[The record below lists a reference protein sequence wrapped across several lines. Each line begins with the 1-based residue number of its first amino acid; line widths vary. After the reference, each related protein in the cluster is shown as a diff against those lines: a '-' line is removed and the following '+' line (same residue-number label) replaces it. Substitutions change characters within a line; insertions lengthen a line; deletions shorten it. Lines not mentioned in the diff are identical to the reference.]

1 MTQYQSPFSMEY
13 YYLIIVVILFALAIS
28 DLVVGVSN
36 DAVNFLNSAIGS
48 KAAPFK
54 IILAVAALGI
64 LIGATFSNGMMEVA
78 RKGIFHPDMFY
89 FNEIMIIFLAVM
101 FTDILLLD
109 LFNTFALP
117 TSTTVSIVFE
127 LLGSAVAVAV
137 IKISRAAETISAL
150 SAYINSD
157 RALGIISGIFLSVI
171 IAFTAG
177 AIIQYFVRIAFSFN
191 VSRTIRYWG
200 SVWGGIA
207 ISAIVYFLL
216 VKGAKSASFMSEN
229 TVNWILNNTFKIILF
244 GFIGGALLFQLLMT
258 FTKVNILKI
267 IVLFGTF
274 ALAMAFAGNDLVN
287 FIGVPLAGFESF
299 KAFSGAQSADA
310 HGFAMDILRD
320 PVRTPTMFLL
330 IAGLIMA
337 LTLRYSKKARS
348 VTATTID
355 LSNQNES
362 AERFESS
369 AFARVLVRWSV
380 DFSIFMRKIIPG
392 KLQDGLD
399 KRFDQSFMKN
409 GERKQQEILAF
420 DLVRASVNLVVASI
434 LISIGTSLK
443 LPLSTTYVTFMVTM
457 GSSLSDRAWGR
468 ESAVYRITGVL
479 TVVGGWFLTAISA
492 FSAAFLVAMLLSVGG
507 LVAVIAMAVLVVF
520 MVIKTHIIHKKREE
534 SSDSERYFR
543 KDDKISTENVIE
555 SCSDTVTSII
565 VKVSKLY
572 YLAVIAFL
580 KEKRKNLQ
588 AILKDVK
595 ELNSTTKKLK
605 NNVHLTIRRLNEDEI
620 ESGHHYVQVLDYL
633 RETTNCLYYATNPL
647 YKHVDNNH
655 PPLAGAQVDEVHDFN
670 EKMSEFFNFAI
681 TIVKQNAF
689 DSIKELE
696 KKRNELIDDINS
708 LRKKQIKSIKKQ
720 GSGTKV
726 SLVFLDLMTES
737 KNMLLF
743 VTNVIQANYDFVEH
757 GINMNSI
764 DEEETLET
772 KALD

>member
-1 MTQYQSPFSMEY
+1 MEY
-13 YYLIIVVILFALAIS
+13 YYLIIVVVLFALAIS

-48 KAAPFK
+48 KAASFGV
-54 IILAVAALGI
+54 IMAVSAIGI
-64 LIGATFSNGMMEVA
+64 VIGATFSSGMMEVA

-101 FTDILLLD
+101 FTDIILLD
-109 LFNTFALP
+109 LFNTFGLP

-137 IKISRAAETISAL
+137 IKISRAAESISQLAL
-150 SAYINSD
+150 YINSD
-157 RALGIISGIFLSVI
+157 RALGIISGIFVSVI
-171 IAFTAG
+171 IAFTVG
-177 AIIQYFVRIAFSFN
+177 AIVQYIVRIMFSFN
-191 VSRTIRYWG
+191 VSRSIRYWG
-200 SVWGGIA
+200 SLWGGIA
-207 ISAIVYFLL
+207 ISAIAYFLL
-216 VKGAKSASFMSEN
+216 VKGAKGASFMSDQM
-229 TVNWILNNTFKIILF
+229 VDWILNNNFKIILY
-244 GFIGGALLFQLLMT
+244 GFIAGALIFQLLII
-258 FTKVNILKI
+258 FTKVNVLKI

-299 KAFSGAQSADA
+299 KAFTAAGSAEA
-310 HGFAMDILRD
+310 GSFAMDILKQ
-320 PVRTPTMFLL
+320 PVKTPVMFLL

-380 DFSIFMRKIIPG
+380 DFSIFMRKIIPE
-392 KLQDGLD
+392 KLQNAID

-409 GERKQQEILAF
+409 SHKKKQEILAF

-492 FSAAFLVAMLLSVGG
+492 FSAAFLVALILSVGG
-507 LVAVIAMAVLVVF
+507 MIAVIAMAALIVF
-520 MVIKTHIIHKKREE
+520 IIIKTHVLHKKREA

-543 KDDKISTENVIE
+543 KEEVISTESVIDR
-555 SCSDTVTSII
+555 CSDTVTSIL
-565 VKVSKLY
+565 VKTSKLY
-572 YLAVIAFL
+572 YLGIIAFV

-588 AILKDVK
+588 SVFKDVR
-595 ELNSTTKKLK
+595 ELNETTKNLK
-605 NNVHLTIRRLNEDEI
+605 NNVHLTIRKLTEDEI
-620 ESGHHYVQVLDYL
+620 DSGHHYVQVLDYL
-633 RETTNCLYYATNPL
+633 RETTNCLYYAINPL
-647 YKHVDNNH
+647 YRHVDNNH
-655 PPLAGAQVDEVHDFN
+655 PPLLDSQIDELHDFN
-670 EKMSEFFNFAI
+670 EKMSEFFNYAL
-681 TIVKQNAF
+681 TIVKQHSY
-689 DSIKELE
+689 DHIEELE
-696 KKRNELIDDINS
+696 QKRDQLIEDINT

-720 GSGTKV
+720 GAGTKV

-743 VTNVIQANYDFVEH
+743 VTNVIQANHDFVDH
-757 GINMNSI
+757 GNNLINGDFEEVAEI
-764 DEEETLET
+764 DEDKNLE
-772 KALD
+772 

>member
-1 MTQYQSPFSMEY
+1 MEY
-13 YYLIIVVILFALAIS
+13 YYLIIVVVLFALAIS

-54 IILAVAALGI
+54 IIMAVAALGI

-109 LFNTFALP
+109 LFNTFGLP

-137 IKISRAAETISAL
+137 IKISRAAESISQLAL
-150 SAYINSD
+150 YINSD

-171 IAFTAG
+171 VAFTAG
-177 AIIQYFVRIAFSFN
+177 AIIQYFIRILFSFN

-200 SVWGGIA
+200 SFWGGVA
-207 ISAIVYFLL
+207 VSAIVYFLL
-216 VKGAKSASFMSEN
+216 VKGAKGATFMSDN
-229 TVNWILNNTFKIILF
+229 TVDWILNNNFKIIVF
-244 GFIGGALLFQLLMT
+244 GFIGGALIFQFLLM
-258 FTKVNILKI
+258 FTKVNVLKI
-267 IVLFGTF
+267 VVLFGTF

-299 KAFSGAQSADA
+299 KAYSAAGNADA
-310 HGFAMDILRD
+310 HSFAMDILKQ
-320 PVRTPTMFLL
+320 PVRTPVMFLL

-362 AERFESS
+362 TERFESS

-380 DFSIFMRKIIPG
+380 DFSIFMRKIIPERV
-392 KLQDGLD
+392 QDAID
-399 KRFDQSFMKN
+399 RRFDQSFMRNK
-409 GERKQQEILAF
+409 EKKQQEILAF

-492 FSAAFLVAMLLSVGG
+492 FTAAFIVAMLLSVGG
-507 LVAVIAMAVLVVF
+507 LVAVIAMSGLVVF
-520 MVIKTHIIHKKREE
+520 IIIKTHVLHKKREE
-534 SSDSERYFR
+534 KSDSERYFR
-543 KDDKISTENVIE
+543 KEETVSTDNVIE
-555 SCSDTVTSII
+555 SCSATVTSVI
-565 VKVSKLY
+565 V
-572 YLAVIAFL
+572 
-580 KEKRKNLQ
+580 
-588 AILKDVK
+588 
-595 ELNSTTKKLK
+595 
-605 NNVHLTIRRLNEDEI
+605 
-620 ESGHHYVQVLDYL
+620 
-633 RETTNCLYYATNPL
+633 
-647 YKHVDNNH
+647 
-655 PPLAGAQVDEVHDFN
+655 
-670 EKMSEFFNFAI
+670 
-681 TIVKQNAF
+681 
-689 DSIKELE
+689 
-696 KKRNELIDDINS
+696 
-708 LRKKQIKSIKKQ
+708 
-720 GSGTKV
+720 
-726 SLVFLDLMTES
+726 
-737 KNMLLF
+737 
-743 VTNVIQANYDFVEH
+743 
-757 GINMNSI
+757 
-764 DEEETLET
+764 
-772 KALD
+772 